1 MSTSR
6 DPEKFIPNLV
16 RLLRKAKAKA
26 ITTDTETS
34 DADELV
40 VKFKKI
46 EEELQNMKD
55 LPPRVKN
62 WEQTLFNR
70 MSHIERRLLKIV
82 VESESNNKG
91 ALDQI
96 IENIQQIKDSIPLVK
111 QLMPSPERRAESST
125 RTSQPELGPAAQKT
139 SQEWS
144 QLKLDCEFGTSG
156 AMINTRRSYERLKSI
171 ELKLC
176 FQSFSIFPQDSV
188 IKKRPLIYW
197 WIAERFITKTQDKTA
212 EEVGEEIFQKLMSH
226 DLIQPHFNG
235 SSAIVNNC
243 TMQPWIRCLSISL
256 AEEGS
261 LFRFDKKW
269 PMMPSNSFGHDCTR
283 LCLTRDNPIPPMIQA
298 GFDNVLTTVFNLNY
312 HYLSFRTEWLT
323 RLKTLEV
330 LQLGRWQNSV
340 SHHIEVD
347 DQGFLNGLGA
357 LTHLKYFSLRGIST
371 ITKLP
376 SSILKL
382 INLEILDLRA
392 CHNLETLP
400 SDISSLKKLTHLD
413 ISECYLLD
421 IMPRGI
427 EKLPRLQ
434 VLEGFVIGDLKLT
447 PCSLGDFAKLQNLRR
462 LSIHMG
468 NEAVLQAGELNQL
481 KSIVSLR
488 RLKISWGVVSPK
500 LREEILVRS
509 KEMSF
514 PPDLEKLELQGLPL
528 PHVPQWLKPNHL
540 RKLKKLYIRGGELN
554 SLAHD
559 ETENK
564 WTVEILRLK
573 YLNKFEIGCQQLLD
587 QFPNLHYLEK
597 INCHEIAKDEFDQNI
612 VWSKTEGDISHKYIN
627 ATTN

>member
-6 DPEKFIPNLV
+6 DPEKFIPKLV
-16 RLLRKAKAKA
+16 DLLRKAKAKGV
-26 ITTDTETS
+26 TTDTES
-34 DADELV
+34 DVNSSFE
-40 VKFKKI
+40 KI

-70 MSHIERRLLKIV
+70 MTHLERRLHKIV
-82 VESESNNKG
+82 LGTESDIKG

-96 IENIQQIKDSIPLVK
+96 TENIQQIKDSIPLVK
-111 QLMPSPERRAESST
+111 QLMPSPERRSESST

-139 SQEWS
+139 SQVWS
-144 QLKLDCEFGTSG
+144 KLECELGSSV
-156 AMINTRRSYERLKSI
+156 AMFNTRRSYQHLESI

-212 EEVGEEIFQKLMSH
+212 EEVGEEIFQKLISH

-235 SSAIVNNC
+235 SSTIVNNC
-243 TMQPWIRCLSISL
+243 TLHPWIRCLSISL
-256 AEEGS
+256 AKAGF
-261 LFRFDKKW
+261 LFEFDKKW
-269 PMMPSNSFGHDCTR
+269 PMMPSNSLVGVGCTR
-283 LCLTRDNPIPPMIQA
+283 LCITWDNPIPMIQA
-298 GFDNVLTTVFNLNY
+298 SFDKVITTVFNVNH
-312 HYLSFRTEWLT
+312 HYLSFRSEWLT
-323 RLKTLEV
+323 RLKTLVV

-376 SSILKL
+376 SSILML

-400 SDISSLKKLTHLD
+400 SDFSSLKKLTHLD

-427 EKLPRLQ
+427 EKLSRLQ

-447 PCSLGDFAKLQNLRR
+447 PCRLGDFAKLQYLRR

-468 NEAVLQAGELNQL
+468 NEAVLQEGELNQL
-481 KSIVSLR
+481 KNIVSLR
-488 RLKISWGVVSPK
+488 RLKISWGVVAPK
-500 LREEILVRS
+500 LREKIKDQSL
-509 KEMSF
+509 EMSF
-514 PPDLEKLELQGLPL
+514 PPDLEKLELQGLPF
-528 PHVPQWLKPNHL
+528 PDVPQWLKPSHL

-573 YLNKFEIGCQQLLD
+573 YLNKLEIGCQQLLD
-587 QFPNLHYLEK
+587 QFPNLHYLDK
-597 INCHEIAKDEFDQNI
+597 INCHEIAKDIYDQNI
-612 VWSKTEGDISHKYIN
+612 VWSKTEGDISDKYIN